1 MYKHILVATDGSE
14 LSARSARHAIALA
27 KLHGA
32 KITTVTVTAPWSAVA
47 IGEIA
52 VAVPEAEYESRAEAN
67 ARRDLV
73 VVADIAKAEDVAQT
87 SVHLRNAQP
96 YRAIIAEAEKA
107 KCDLIVMGSHGRRG
121 LEGFLLGSET
131 QKVLTHTKVPVLVYR
146 D

>member
-14 LSARSARHAIALA
+14 LSERSARHAVALA
-27 KLHGA
+27 KLHGS
-32 KITTVTVTAPWSAVA
+32 KITAVTVTAPWSAVA

-52 VAVPEAEYESRAEAN
+52 VAVPENDYEARAEAN
-67 ARRDLV
+67 AKRDLV
-73 VVADIAKAEDVAQT
+73 AVAEIAKAAGVSET
-87 SVHLRNAQP
+87 NVHLRNAQP
-96 YRAIIAEAEKA
+96 WRAIIAEAEKV

-131 QKVLTHTKVPVLVYR
+131 QKVLTHAKVPVLVYR